1 MVGGAL
7 KVWQGVAMDGDGVI
21 AAVMAAV
28 PGAVAFA
35 PGLRVGGAYAVVIGL
50 ARPVAFARGGVA
62 GELQGW
68 LVYAGS
74 AYGPGGIGARV
85 GRHLRRDKAAKWH
98 VDALTG
104 AADWLGA
111 VAVPGGR
118 ECDVVAALLA
128 RSFPGGGF
136 ETALAGFGSSDCRVC
151 AGHLLHAKRSL
162 INCDQHQ
169 AP

>member
-1 MVGGAL
+1 ML
-7 KVWQGVAMDGDGVI
+7 D
-21 AAVMAAV
+21 
-28 PGAVAFA
+28 
-35 PGLRVGGAYAVVIGL
+35 
-50 ARPVAFARGGVA
+50 
-62 GELQGW
+62 GW

-85 GRHLRRDKAAKWH
+85 ARHLRWGKAVKWH

-118 ECDVVAALLA
+118 ECDVVATLLA
-128 RSFPGGGF
+128 NDGF

-151 AGHLLHAKRSL
+151 AGHLLRWVG
-162 INCDQHQ
+162 
-169 AP
+169 